1 MARVT
6 IEDCTKIIP
15 SRFELVVLAAQRAK
29 EISSGAK
36 LTVDRE
42 NDKNAVVAL
51 REIAVGNVNPADLK
65 ESLIKKNMR
74 SQPSADK
81 DVPDDDFSSSTSA
94 EVMREMKNFESV
106 DEDDDAFEDGYSD
119 MEDDLKD

>member
-29 EISSGAK
+29 DISSGSK
-36 LTVDRE
+36 LTIDRG

-51 REIAVGNVNPADLK
+51 REISQGNVSP
-65 ESLIKKNMR
+65 ESLRESVISRYQKVKSSEFVDRPEEEDMSETMSEIESEVKSLTSHDDFN
-74 SQPSADK
+74 
-81 DVPDDDFSSSTSA
+81 DDDFIEEGPDS
-94 EVMREMKNFESV
+94 E
-106 DEDDDAFEDGYSD
+106 
-119 MEDDLKD
+119 